1 MVMDRPPTPPIG
13 PVTSAL
19 RPAAMARPPVLVIAG
34 PTASGKSGLALE
46 VADAFSG
53 TIINADSLQIYRDLR
68 ILTARP
74 DETAEARVPHRL
86 YGFLDASERGSV
98 ARWRALALDGIA
110 GAIKAGRI
118 PVLVGGS
125 DRGAPPGAKPPGDES
140 SRSTRAPVVL
150 AGRSAARRRDRCSAA
165 RYPEIRQ
172 APNDL
177 VSSPNGPRPDPRC
190 ATFGKFAA
198 PLTSLY
204 R

>member
-1 MVMDRPPTPPIG
+1 MDRPPTPPIG

-19 RPAAMARPPVLVIAG
+19 AQGREGAPPVLVIAG

-110 GAIKAGRI
+110 AATRAGRV
-118 PVLVGGS
+118 PVLVGGTGLYLRAIT
-125 DRGAPPGAKPPGDES
+125 RG
-140 SRSTRAPVVL
+140 L
-150 AGRSAARRRDRCSAA
+150 AAV
-165 RYPEIRQ
+165 P
-172 APNDL
+172 
-177 VSSPNGPRPDPRC
+177 
-190 ATFGKFAA
+190 
-198 PLTSLY
+198 
-204 R
+204 